1 MKVFHGTATYEGI
14 AIGKV
19 QYLRKNEQ
27 HIRQYT
33 IENARREI
41 RRFQK
46 AEEKTL
52 DGLKFML
59 EQMEQEFMEN
69 EAKILRR
76 RVKLLEDGSFAR
88 AIESMVLSEKVNAAY
103 AIITTR
109 DEIIRTFAKMN
120 DEVVRNR
127 IADIKDISNRM
138 ILMIEGIAREDYGNM
153 EPVIVA
159 ANNLSPT
166 EVMEMDQ
173 NKLLAF
179 VSREG
184 SPVSHTAIISKT
196 LSIPALIGIEV
207 DPSWEDKI
215 AIVDGYEGAFYLE
228 PTRRVLEKYQEMQEK
243 EIQEKEFLMKLRNME
258 DVTLDGTKVRL
269 YANIR
274 SLEDI
279 RSVQEVGASGI
290 GLLRSEFQ
298 YLGRENYPREA
309 ELFRAYRKVA
319 SIMGEKLVIIRTLDI
334 GADKKAEYMDLPD
347 EENPAM
353 GNRGIRVCLERR
365 KMFKAQLRAIYR
377 ASAFGNLAIM
387 YPMITSLEEVH
398 EIKKTIDEVVEGLRK
413 KLIPFGKIQHGI
425 MVETPAAVMIADDLA
440 KEVDFLSLGTNDLTQ
455 YILAMDRKNPSL
467 KDRYDEHHPAVLKM
481 IKMTIDA
488 AHRQGCWA
496 CICGELA
503 GDTTMLKTFLEMG
516 VDVLS
521 VVPPSVLS
529 VRKTIREIRLDDKKE
544 ITEEK

>member
-33 IENARREI
+33 VENARREI

-46 AEEKTL
+46 AKEKTL

-59 EQMEQEFMEN
+59 EQMEQEFMES

-76 RVKLLEDGSFAR
+76 RIKLLEDGSFAR
-88 AIESMVLSEKVNAAY
+88 AIESQVLSEKVNAAY

-109 DEIIRTFAKMN
+109 DEIARTFAKMN

-127 IADIKDISNRM
+127 ITDIKDISNRM
-138 ILMIEGIAREDYGNM
+138 ILMIEGIAREDYANM
-153 EPVIVA
+153 EPVIVV

-207 DPSWEDKI
+207 DPSWEDKM

-228 PTRRVLEKYQEMQEK
+228 PTRRVLEKYQEMQQK
-243 EIQEKEFLMKLRNME
+243 EQQDKEFLMKLRNME

-274 SLEDI
+274 S
-279 RSVQEVGASGI
+279 
-290 GLLRSEFQ
+290 
-298 YLGRENYPREA
+298 
-309 ELFRAYRKVA
+309 
-319 SIMGEKLVIIRTLDI
+319 
-334 GADKKAEYMDLPD
+334 
-347 EENPAM
+347 
-353 GNRGIRVCLERR
+353 
-365 KMFKAQLRAIYR
+365 
-377 ASAFGNLAIM
+377 
-387 YPMITSLEEVH
+387 
-398 EIKKTIDEVVEGLRK
+398 
-413 KLIPFGKIQHGI
+413 
-425 MVETPAAVMIADDLA
+425 
-440 KEVDFLSLGTNDLTQ
+440 
-455 YILAMDRKNPSL
+455 
-467 KDRYDEHHPAVLKM
+467 
-481 IKMTIDA
+481 
-488 AHRQGCWA
+488 
-496 CICGELA
+496 
-503 GDTTMLKTFLEMG
+503 
-516 VDVLS
+516 
-521 VVPPSVLS
+521 
-529 VRKTIREIRLDDKKE
+529 
-544 ITEEK
+544 